1 MSIQYTNQ
9 HGITYYLC
17 RGTTKTGKP
26 RYYFAREPKG
36 EPVVQIPVGYQIT
49 ESVNGVVSL
58 SKNVPTLVLPAELA
72 AVQSAVWKHSHSD
85 LYRVA
90 VKGNRI
96 EVYERDGPVADDIL
110 EAFQSAGLFNSD
122 MRDKIETQL
131 AQGAHYS
138 LVVRFTLVDTQT
150 RMFRLARMGYTGMGG
165 WRYLYPDDR
174 IEQQA
179 ERIIPRLGTESYFD
193 IY

>member
-1 MSIQYTNQ
+1 MSIQFTNQ
-9 HGITYYLC
+9 NGITYYLC

-36 EPVVQIPVGYQIT
+36 ESVAQIPAGYRIT

-58 SKNVPTLVLPAELA
+58 SKDVPALVLPTELL
-72 AVQSAVWKHSHSD
+72 AVQSAMRKHPHSD

-90 VKGNRI
+90 VKRNRI

-110 EAFQSAGLFNSD
+110 EAFQSAGLFNSG

-131 AQGAHYS
+131 AQGAHFS
-138 LVVRFTLVDTQT
+138 PVVLFTLIDSQT
-150 RMFRLARMGYTGMGG
+150 RMYRLDRMGYTGMGG

-174 IEQQA
+174 IEEQL